1 MKSSEKKQ
9 ESIKKTTRCGVVTCI
24 HRVMDTC
31 TLDVCDLQ
39 ERMLLQES

>member
-9 ESIKKTTRCGVVTCI
+9 ETTKKTIKCGVVTCI

-31 TLDVCDLQ
+31 TLDACDLQ
-39 ERMLLQES
+39 ERMLIQES

>member
-9 ESIKKTTRCGVVTCI
+9 DTTQKNKRCGVVTCI